1 MTIHQ
6 RRTIKKKHT
15 LYFRKLFMHI
25 PTKDQCYQLISQME
39 MMDHIVVHSL
49 QVCRV
54 ATFLTE
60 HLNKQNYGLNSDLTQ
75 SAALLHD
82 ITKTRSFK
90 TREDHALTGGEYL
103 AERGYAEIGDLIRQH
118 VALDKY
124 SVDGKI
130 FETEVLNYSDK
141 RVLHD
146 KIVGLDRRMDY
157 IVERYSKTPAHRERI
172 HLLWQKTTELEN
184 KLFKNLSFA
193 PDDLIRLIPQ
203 NGYTAELRKFQKL
216 ADQNQV

>member
-1 MTIHQ
+1 MK
-6 RRTIKKKHT
+6 IK
-15 LYFRKLFMHI
+15 I
-25 PTKDQCYQLISQME
+25 PTKVQCYQMISQMK

-60 HLNKQNYGLNSDLTQ
+60 HLNEQHCRLNFDLIQ

-103 AERGYAEIGDLIRQH
+103 AERGYPEVGDLVRQH
-118 VALDKY
+118 VVLDTY
-124 SVDGKI
+124 SVAATI
-130 FETEVLNYSDK
+130 REVEVLNYADK

-146 KIVGLDRRMDY
+146 EIVVLDKRLNY
-157 IVERYSKTPAHRERI
+157 ILERYAETPAHRERI
-172 HLLWQKTTELEN
+172 NVLWQKTREMEN
-184 KLFKNLSFA
+184 KLFQDLSFA
-193 PDDLIRLIPQ
+193 PDDLTRLIYH
-203 NGYTAELRKFQKL
+203 NGYTTELRKYQKL
-216 ADQNQV
+216 TDRV

>member
-1 MTIHQ
+1 
-6 RRTIKKKHT
+6 
-15 LYFRKLFMHI
+15 MHI

-54 ATFLTE
+54 ATFLTD
-60 HLNKQNYGLNSDLTQ
+60 HLNKQHNRLNFDLIR

-103 AERGYAEIGDLIRQH
+103 SDCGYPEIGDLIRQH
-118 VALDKY
+118 VKLDKY
-124 SVDGKI
+124 SNTGTI
-130 FETEVLNYSDK
+130 REAEVLNYADK

-146 KIVGLDRRMDY
+146 EIVALDIRLEY
-157 IVERYSKTPAHRERI
+157 ILERYAETPEHRDRI
-172 HLLWQKTTELEN
+172 YLLWQKTKEMEN
-184 KLFKNLSFA
+184 KLFKDLTLT
-193 PDDLIRLIPQ
+193 PDDLARLIPH
-203 NGYTAELRKFQKL
+203 NGYTAELLKYQKW
-216 ADQNQV
+216 AGPTPSDK

>member
-1 MTIHQ
+1 MK
-6 RRTIKKKHT
+6 IK
-15 LYFRKLFMHI
+15 I
-25 PTKDQCYQLISQME
+25 PTKVQCYQMISKMK

-60 HLNKQNYGLNSDLTQ
+60 HLNKQHYRLNFDLIQ

-103 AERGYAEIGDLIRQH
+103 TDRGYPEVGDLVRQH
-118 VALDKY
+118 VKLDTY
-124 SVDGKI
+124 SVAATI
-130 FETEVLNYSDK
+130 REVEVLNYADK

-146 KIVGLDRRMDY
+146 EIVTLDRRLGY
-157 IVERYSKTPAHRERI
+157 ILERYAKTPEHRERI
-172 HLLWQKTTELEN
+172 YLLWQKTKDLEDRI
-184 KLFKNLSFA
+184 FGVLSFA
-193 PDDLIRLIPQ
+193 TGDLNQLIQPR
-203 NGYTAELRKFQKL
+203 GWTVEFKEYQKL
-216 ADQNQV
+216 CVQESAGIR